1 MTKLTQAQELA
12 QLKAEYAMLKDAV
25 KAKREAVK
33 GALEVDCLKVSKSNG
48 VVLKF
53 VGSRFPSTL
62 WPLQIRQIVKHYDLI
77 EEFITENNLD

>member
-12 QLKAEYAMLKDAV
+12 QLKAEYATLKDAV
-25 KAKREAVK
+25 KAKRALAK
-33 GALEVDCLKVSKSNG
+33 GSLEVDMFKVSKSNG

-53 VGSRFPSTL
+53 IGSRFPSTL

-77 EEFITENNLD
+77 EEFIAENNLD